1 MSPLVAKG
9 VVALAGLIASGYTQ
23 LRQRPLA
30 KAEVHTAF
38 YEGKREVIKEH
49 IPALV
54 DDLKRLDGYARYERY
69 ASPLIL
75 QLKLGRTWDESRDIR
90 KLWNIRA
97 GS

>member
-1 MSPLVAKG
+1 M
-9 VVALAGLIASGYTQ
+9 
-23 LRQRPLA
+23 
-30 KAEVHTAF
+30 
-38 YEGKREVIKEH
+38 IKEH

-69 ASPLIL
+69 ASPLLL